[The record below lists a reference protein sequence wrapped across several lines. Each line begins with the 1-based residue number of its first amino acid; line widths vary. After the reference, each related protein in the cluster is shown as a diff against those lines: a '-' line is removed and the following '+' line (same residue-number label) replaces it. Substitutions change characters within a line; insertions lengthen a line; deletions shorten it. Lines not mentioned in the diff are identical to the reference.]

1 MTTNLQI
8 ASGADFDSLFQAGG
22 GNQLFGIYGIDGQD
36 VGQRYYNVSE
46 GSAYGNTG
54 FLASDGGDVG
64 YKLCRAGSYHVF
76 TMTVGR
82 KALSGNLYYGYAE
95 GRYGTLSPDVLN
107 GYRIRNIGGKTDRFD
122 IQLFNYAMPWRRI
135 ILTLLNNSTTYIFV
149 QSGNFYTCSVT
160 TNPLVQYYNQTIQF
174 RLEVQ

>member
-76 TMTVGR
+76 NLTVGYLAR
-82 KALSGNLYYGYAE
+82 GQNGYYEGQGGALSPN
-95 GRYGTLSPDVLN
+95 VLN
-107 GYRIRNIGGKTDRFD
+107 GYRIAGIFSEEDQVSVQPAN
-122 IQLFNYAMPWRRI
+122 NAMPWGHVRI
-135 ILTLLNNSTTYIFV
+135 TIINDGRIYTLRTA
-149 QSGNFYTCSVT
+149 GNFYYYDT
-160 TNPLVQYYNQTIQF
+160 TDNPFAQYLNQTIQL
-174 RLEVQ
+174 RLETW